1 MTPKRRAPFN
11 ASSMSQWRSMDP
23 GIATQLITVG
33 ATLGGVVLTLGTNAY
48 LERRRVRDTRE
59 LESLRIA
66 SEHATWLRNERL
78 KAYSG
83 LSMAGEEVQQ
93 FVRYELPK
101 LIEPDHA
108 ERRDDTEA
116 HWHELRIELRKAYN
130 HVALFGAEDVRAA
143 ALHLWRTARNGVSD
157 ILHDLDANPDSSGRR
172 TDLSEQTRAVASR
185 LGSAGNSFLEAC
197 RKDLQG

>member
-1 MTPKRRAPFN
+1 MP
-11 ASSMSQWRSMDP
+11 QWRSMDS

-33 ATLGGVVLTLGTNAY
+33 AALGGVVLTLSTNAY

-59 LESLRIA
+59 LESLRVA
-66 SEHATWLRNERL
+66 SEHATWLRDERL
-78 KAYSG
+78 KAYAG

-101 LIEPDHA
+101 LIGPDRA
-108 ERRDDTEA
+108 GKRDDTEA
-116 HWHELRIELRKAYN
+116 RWNELRIELRKAYN
-130 HVALFGAEDVRAA
+130 YVALFGAEDARAA

-157 ILHDLDANPDSSGRR
+157 ILRDLDADPGSSGLR
-172 TDLSEQTRAVASR
+172 TGLSEQTGAVAAR